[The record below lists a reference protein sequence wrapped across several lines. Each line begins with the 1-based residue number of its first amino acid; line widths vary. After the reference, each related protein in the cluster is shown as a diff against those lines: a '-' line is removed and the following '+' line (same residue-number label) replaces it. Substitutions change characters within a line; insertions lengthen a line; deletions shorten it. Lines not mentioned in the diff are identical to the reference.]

1 MGSVKVER
9 KRRKR
14 SNFSGGHNFAESSRQ
29 AETRFKYR
37 SCSKRFTYQNI
48 VYKNTT
54 YKKDAYKSTSQ
65 KKFRKQ
71 RQLCITKTSSDS
83 SEEYG
88 GVTRKKLCLSSC
100 SSDDYGI
107 ISKKEYL
114 SSCSSDDYGVIR
126 KKSFHDPRDYSGKK
140 DHKRIKVHNEDVF
153 VGDSDYL
160 MYLKLLTGDKE
171 KDKDDSENENEDY
184 DDIVVHGDSDD
195 DEDDEENDV
204 ILVDTDSD
212 MVAMSG
218 NGTGVGN
225 ELNPHDSNDEDLEEN
240 EGIQVDVGMTGV
252 GNELNPDDSND
263 EDVEEN
269 ENIQVD
275 VGMTVDSGDGIGVG
289 DELDPEYKMFCENLR
304 EDGEIYILEMEREK
318 GGFEPSLPSSCSKG
332 KSMPV
337 NDFHPLLDECKQ
349 ELTSTADEGYC
360 EFLKKIGVVDGSLI
374 MRTNDIIPP
383 TGKHK
388 VTLSVSEKSSKDGF
402 PCSKNQQC
410 EEESRGTISDPGK
423 SMKDGSCYCKDA
435 AEKPHKPQ
443 KSCDSQLLPNSKT
456 DGDDLG
462 TDCFRSEYKKRLEEC
477 INMPYDE
484 KEFADKWEL
493 ASRRKETG
501 GHSVSYA
508 TEKTTRSYLDLHPDL
523 AELVDRALA
532 RLDGCRA
539 LLLLRCLFFYNE
551 HVADEGAF
559 VPWKDPSFE
568 KMLLDPV

>member
-1 MGSVKVER
+1 MGSVKVDR

-14 SNFSGGHNFAESSRQ
+14 SNFRGGHDFAESSRQ
-29 AETRFKYR
+29 TETRLKYR
-37 SCSKRFTYQNI
+37 SCSKSFTYQNI
-48 VYKNTT
+48 I
-54 YKKDAYKSTSQ
+54 YKKDAYKNTSQ

-71 RQLCITKTSSDS
+71 IQLCSSNSDT
-83 SEEYG
+83 SEECG

-100 SSDDYGI
+100 SSDDYG
-107 ISKKEYL
+107 
-114 SSCSSDDYGVIR
+114 VIR
-126 KKSFHDPRDYSGKK
+126 KKRFRDPRDNSRKK
-140 DHKRIKVHNEDVF
+140 DHKRIKMRNEDIF

-160 MYLKLLTGDKE
+160 MYLKILTGDKE

-184 DDIVVHGDSDD
+184 DYIVVGGDSDD
-195 DEDDEENDV
+195 DEENEV
-204 ILVDTDSD
+204 IHVDTDSD
-212 MVAMSG
+212 MVDMSG

-225 ELNPHDSNDEDLEEN
+225 ELNPDDSNDEDVEEN
-240 EGIQVDVGMTGV
+240 EGIQVDMGMTGV

-275 VGMTVDSGDGIGVG
+275 VGTTVDSGNGIDVG
-289 DELDPEYKMFCENLR
+289 GELDPEYKMFCENLR

-337 NDFHPLLDECKQ
+337 NNFHPLLDECKQ

-360 EFLKKIGVVDGSLI
+360 EFLKKIGVIDGSLI
-374 MRTNDIIPP
+374 MRTNDIIPS

-388 VTLSVSEKSSKDGF
+388 VTLSVPEKPSKDGF

-410 EEESRGTISDPGK
+410 EEENRGTISDPGK
-423 SMKDGSCYCKDA
+423 SMKDGLCYCKDPT
-435 AEKPHKPQ
+435 EKPQKPQ

-456 DGDDLG
+456 GGDDLG
-462 TDCFRSEYKKRLEEC
+462 TDCSRSEYKKRLEEC

-493 ASRRKETG
+493 ASRRKECERVSETG

-508 TEKTTRSYLDLHPDL
+508 TEKTTRSYLDLYPDL

-532 RLDGCRA
+532 CLDGCRA

-559 VPWKDPSFE
+559 IPWKDPSFE
-568 KMLLDPV
+568 RMLLDPLSKIIPQEVQDAC

>member
-1 MGSVKVER
+1 MGSVKVDR

-14 SNFSGGHNFAESSRQ
+14 SNSRGGHDFAESSKQ
-29 AETRFKYR
+29 AETRLKYR
-37 SCSKRFTYQNI
+37 SCSKSCTYQNI

-71 RQLCITKTSSDS
+71 RQLSSSNSDT

-100 SSDDYGI
+100 SSDDYGVI
-107 ISKKEYL
+107 RKKPYL

-126 KKSFHDPRDYSGKK
+126 KKRFQN
-140 DHKRIKVHNEDVF
+140 KVRNEDIF

-160 MYLKLLTGDKE
+160 MYLKILTGDKE
-171 KDKDDSENENEDY
+171 KDKDDNENENEDY
-184 DDIVVHGDSDD
+184 DAIVVHGDSDD

-212 MVAMSG
+212 MVDMSG
-218 NGTGVGN
+218 NGTAVGN
-225 ELNPHDSNDEDLEEN
+225 ELNPDDSNDEDVEEN
-240 EGIQVDVGMTGV
+240 EGNQVDVGMTGV

-275 VGMTVDSGDGIGVG
+275 VGMTVDSGNEIDVG
-289 DELDPEYKMFCENLR
+289 GELDPEYKMFCENLR

-332 KSMPV
+332 KSIPV
-337 NDFHPLLDECKQ
+337 NNFHPLLDECKQ

-360 EFLKKIGVVDGSLI
+360 EFLKKIGVIDGSLI
-374 MRTNDIIPP
+374 MRTNDTIPS

-388 VTLSVSEKSSKDGF
+388 VTLSVPEKSSKDGF
-402 PCSKNQQC
+402 PCSKNQQR
-410 EEESRGTISDPGK
+410 EEENRGTISDPGK
-423 SMKDGSCYCKDA
+423 SMKDGLCYCKDPE
-435 AEKPHKPQ
+435 EKPHKPQ

-462 TDCFRSEYKKRLEEC
+462 TDCSRSEYKKRLEEC

-493 ASRRKETG
+493 ASRRKECERVSETA

-508 TEKTTRSYLDLHPDL
+508 TEKTTRSYLDFHPDL

-532 RLDGCRA
+532 RLDGCKA

-559 VPWKDPSFE
+559 IPWKDPSFE
-568 KMLLDPV
+568 RMLLDPV